1 MRVTH
6 LGNHLASMQRITT
19 TASEAAGAQG
29 RLASGKRFTRASQ
42 DPTGMS
48 RALELR
54 ASLRA
59 RDQESRNAA
68 DGLMWVNLAD
78 GKLQSAVDQLQR
90 LKELAV
96 RGASFTNTDERTAI
110 ATEASHIRETIV
122 ELANSR
128 HQGRGLFAGFST
140 DDAVEKVGATWTY
153 GGDSGA
159 VNRRI
164 GDREV
169 VAVNVTADAVFGF
182 NGSKDVFTVVDDF
195 EAALLANDGAAID
208 AAIGEIDAALQD
220 VLTGLTTLGAVG
232 ARIEA
237 AQIRILE
244 DTTTIAGQLSEVEDV
259 DLAEATVELRMS
271 STAYEAALAAFA
283 QSTSASLIDFLR

>member
-6 LGNHLASMQRITT
+6 LGNYRASLDRITSS
-19 TASEAAGAQG
+19 ASDAAGAQQ
-29 RLASGKRFTRASQ
+29 RLASGKRFTRASE

-54 ASLRA
+54 ASLEARA
-59 RDQESRNAA
+59 QETRNAN

-78 GKLQSAVDQLQR
+78 GKLQSTVEQLQR

-96 RGASFTNTDERTAI
+96 RGATFTNTDERGAI
-110 ATEASHIRETIV
+110 ATEASHLRSTIL

-128 HQGRGLFAGFST
+128 HQGRGIFAGFST
-140 DDAVEKVGATWTY
+140 DDPVQNVAGVWTY
-153 GGDSGA
+153 SGDSGA

-164 GDREV
+164 GDQEV
-169 VAVNVTADAVFGF
+169 VAVNVTAQDVFGF
-182 NGSKDVFTVVDDF
+182 NGPKDVFTVIDDF

-208 AAIGEIDAALQD
+208 TAIAEIDASLKT

-232 ARIEA
+232 ARIEG
-237 AQIRILE
+237 AQARILE
-244 DTTTIAGQLSEVEDV
+244 DTVALTSQLSEIEDA
-259 DLAEATVELRMS
+259 DIAEAAMELSMTS
-271 STAYEAALAAFA
+271 GAYEAAMAAFA